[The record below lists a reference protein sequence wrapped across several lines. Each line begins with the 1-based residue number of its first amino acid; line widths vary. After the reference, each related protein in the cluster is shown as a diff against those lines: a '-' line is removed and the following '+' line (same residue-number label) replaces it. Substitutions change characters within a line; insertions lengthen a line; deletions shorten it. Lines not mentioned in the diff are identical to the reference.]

1 MMTMFIR
8 IRLKMKIMMMM
19 LISIRLMLA
28 NNEDDDDKNYINYL
42 YTRMQTFVLKELLL
56 SSASRSVPF

>member
-1 MMTMFIR
+1 
-8 IRLKMKIMMMM
+8 MMMM

-28 NNEDDDDKNYINYL
+28 NNEDDDDDDDDKNYINYL

-56 SSASRSVPF
+56 SSASRSEWY